1 MKPFFIAISMYS
13 RLPAPQFPWE
23 EKDRRRAI
31 CFFPCVGFFVG
42 AAFLLAFWL
51 LERMGANALLKG
63 GVLAAVPLLVT
74 GGIHMDGFLDTCDAR
89 ASWGDRE
96 KKLEILKDSH
106 TGAFAV
112 ISGVLY
118 LLLLAGVY
126 SMLTWEEAKPAAA
139 GFILSRAFSGLSVA
153 LLPNAR
159 GSGMLSELTKTA
171 ARKKRRRPWLSGS
184 CFQERQ
190 PFGGILQAACFC
202 FFFRYYLDFFLPH
215 GEKRIRRD
223 YRRSGGIFSGT
234 LRAYAFGWAPSFRPA
249 FVVSCGPCP
258 VRIHP

>member
-31 CFFPCVGFFVG
+31 CFFPRVGIFVG

-63 GVLAAVPLLVT
+63 AVLAAVPLLVT

-139 GFILSRAFSGLSVA
+139 GFVLSRAFSGLSVA

-159 GSGMLSELTKTA
+159 GSGMLSELTKDSSQKKTA
-171 ARKKRRRPWLSGS
+171 AAMAFWILLSGAAAALGNLTGGVFS
-184 CFQERQ
+184 LLFSGITWISFCRMAKKE
-190 PFGGILQAACFC
+190 FGGITGDLAG
-202 FFFRYYLDFFLPH
+202 YFLELCELTLSA
-215 GEKRIRRD
+215 GLLL
-223 YRRSGGIFSGT
+223 SGR
-234 LRAYAFGWAPSFRPA
+234 LL
-249 FVVSCGPCP
+249 
-258 VRIHP
+258 

>member
-31 CFFPCVGFFVG
+31 CFFPCVGIFVG

-63 GVLAAVPLLVT
+63 AVLAAVPLLVT

-139 GFILSRAFSGLSVA
+139 GFVLSRAFSGLSVA
-153 LLPNAR
+153 QI
-159 GSGMLSELTKTA
+159 G
-171 ARKKRRRPWLSGS
+171 
-184 CFQERQ
+184 
-190 PFGGILQAACFC
+190 
-202 FFFRYYLDFFLPH
+202 
-215 GEKRIRRD
+215 
-223 YRRSGGIFSGT
+223 
-234 LRAYAFGWAPSFRPA
+234 RAH
-249 FVVSCGPCP
+249 V
-258 VRIHP
+258 